1 MDKRVVD
8 LVEKKSRDAM
18 YNDFSGI
25 TKAIRFT
32 DTSCRV
38 DGYMTGRTDTRSVFE
53 NKLRDIPS
61 DKYEGIL
68 IEKIKWDALLYY
80 KKLTN
85 EDLALYINIF
95 QDKDVVWDVSSLPEP
110 KWKIRNCT
118 ATTAEDYGK
127 KRVPKVV
134 GFLKKEDAL
143 WIRDRLLN

>member
-1 MDKRVVD
+1 MNKRVVD
-8 LVEKKSRDAM
+8 LAEQKSRDAM

-25 TKAIRFT
+25 TKAITFEKT
-32 DTSCRV
+32 DCRV
-38 DGYMTGRTDTRSVFE
+38 DGHMTGRTDTRSVFE

-61 DKYEGIL
+61 DKYEEIM

-80 KKLTN
+80 KELTN

-95 QDKDVVWDVSSLPEP
+95 QDKDVVWDISSLPEP
-110 KWKIRNCT
+110 KWEKKYCT

-127 KRVPKVV
+127 KKVEKVV